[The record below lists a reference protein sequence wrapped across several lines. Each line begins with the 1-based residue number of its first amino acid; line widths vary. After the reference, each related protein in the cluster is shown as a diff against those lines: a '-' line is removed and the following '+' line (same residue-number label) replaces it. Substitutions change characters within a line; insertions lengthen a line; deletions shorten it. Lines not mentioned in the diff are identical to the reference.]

1 MRWTDLLND
10 PKTVIAVV
18 GATDSPGKYG
28 GRIYRNLKGK
38 GFTVY
43 AVNPNRDSV
52 DGDPAYP
59 SLESLPGR
67 PDIIDLVV
75 PATQG
80 TLVAGEAAEL
90 ALDQIWI
97 QPGAEGRS
105 LVTALDEA
113 GLNYLVGRCIMV
125 EAPHH
130 H

>member
-18 GATDSPGKYG
+18 GATDSPGKFG
-28 GRIYRNLKGK
+28 GRIYRNLKAK

-59 SLESLPGR
+59 TLRALPEP

-75 PATQG
+75 PAAAG
-80 TLVAGEAAEL
+80 ASVASEAVEL
-90 ALDQIWI
+90 GLDQVWI
-97 QPGAEGRS
+97 QPGAERPS
-105 LVTALDEA
+105 LVATLDEA
-113 GLNYLVGRCIMV
+113 GIHYLVGRCIMI

-130 H
+130 P